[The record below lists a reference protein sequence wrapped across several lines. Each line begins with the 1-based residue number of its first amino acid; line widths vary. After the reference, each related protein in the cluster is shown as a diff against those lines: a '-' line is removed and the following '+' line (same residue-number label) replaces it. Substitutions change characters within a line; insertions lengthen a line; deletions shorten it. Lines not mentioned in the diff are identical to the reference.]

1 LSDRYSSGLAGKLH
15 WCGQKGFCINRGV
28 LRFQVLG
35 QLVAFVLSTK
45 NAFYGRCPALD
56 KLDNCSGVDRKGFDN
71 LSTLDELDSVV
82 LLNRQKFNIN
92 SLHKVLQKYYK
103 IYLKDLGPKGIGIYG
118 RFQLVR

>member
-1 LSDRYSSGLAGKLH
+1 MSDRYSSGLAGKLH

-56 KLDNCSGVDRKGFDN
+56 KLDNCSGVDRKEFDN
-71 LSTLDELDSVV
+71 LSTLDELDSGI
-82 LLNRQKFNIN
+82 LLNRQKSSISIVYIKF
-92 SLHKVLQKYYK
+92 YK
-103 IYLKDLGPKGIGIYG
+103 STTKFI
-118 RFQLVR
+118 